1 MTTPVAVV
9 LSLAGNH
16 LTLRT
21 VRVHSIMMLDQPLR
35 APHSRLVHLR
45 TSPSSE
51 THRRREPRARVPAP
65 LTTTVHLRPH
75 LVEICPAFSL
85 LY

>member
-21 VRVHSIMMLDQPLR
+21 VRVHSIMMLDHPLR
-35 APHSRLVHLR
+35 APHTRLVHCS
-45 TSPSSE
+45 TSPSRE
-51 THRRREPRARVPAP
+51 THLRSAPRARLPAP
-65 LTTTVHLRPH
+65 LNTTVHLSPH
-75 LVEICPAFSL
+75 LDRME
-85 LY
+85 

>member
-16 LTLRT
+16 VTLRT

-35 APHSRLVHLR
+35 APHTKLVHCS

-51 THRRREPRARVPAP
+51 THLSTEPKARLPAP
-65 LTTTVHLRPH
+65 LNTTVHLRPH
-75 LVEICPAFSL
+75 LVRME
-85 LY
+85 

>member
-35 APHSRLVHLR
+35 APHTRLVHFI

-51 THRRREPRARVPAP
+51 THLRTVPRARLPAP
-65 LTTTVHLRPH
+65 LITTVNLRPH
-75 LVEICPAFSL
+75 LVRME
-85 LY
+85 